1 MKKLLVLMGLLFSTC
16 LYAHNGEEHSMD
28 RQAMW
33 QKMLQR
39 TPIAAGVAFDKDGTL
54 WQASVLAG
62 RLRVQFSKDFGATF
76 SDPIA
81 VNSEEEIIAANGENR
96 PQIAFS
102 QGLIVVAWAQSLPDV
117 PFTGNVRFSVSGDQ
131 GKSWSAPANI
141 NDDRL
146 PAGHSFVSFIQTGE
160 NIQAVWLDGRL
171 RAKNPSF
178 KGSAVFTAQ
187 FIPAKQSFGK
197 NRKLA
202 EHSCECCQ
210 ITTAQ
215 DNKGNTFALWRHIF
229 KDNIRDHA
237 LINLNGKE
245 APVRVTFNNWKIEAC
260 PHHGPSLAIDS
271 KNTKHMVWFNQD
283 SKDAHVLFYGQMK
296 TSDSKPSKVLG
307 VGNTD
312 NQTSYPAVISTE
324 KRLVL
329 AWTEFDGETTHVMSM
344 ESKDFGQTFS
354 APKSLMKSDKEQARP
369 ILLAFNERVF
379 LAWHGP
385 ETGLNVVEIQ

>member
-16 LYAHNGEEHSMD
+16 LYAHNGEEQSMD
-28 RQAMW
+28 RQAIW

-178 KGSAVFTAQ
+178 KG
-187 FIPAKQSFGK
+187 
-197 NRKLA
+197 
-202 EHSCECCQ
+202 
-210 ITTAQ
+210 
-215 DNKGNTFALWRHIF
+215 
-229 KDNIRDHA
+229 
-237 LINLNGKE
+237 
-245 APVRVTFNNWKIEAC
+245 
-260 PHHGPSLAIDS
+260 
-271 KNTKHMVWFNQD
+271 
-283 SKDAHVLFYGQMK
+283 
-296 TSDSKPSKVLG
+296 
-307 VGNTD
+307 
-312 NQTSYPAVISTE
+312 
-324 KRLVL
+324 
-329 AWTEFDGETTHVMSM
+329 
-344 ESKDFGQTFS
+344 
-354 APKSLMKSDKEQARP
+354 
-369 ILLAFNERVF
+369 
-379 LAWHGP
+379 
-385 ETGLNVVEIQ
+385 